1 VATLCSSCDRSIT
14 QRCTLGAMV
23 VCLLVRSLQV
33 CDAVQDV
40 FVHCVRRCQYM
51 WYGIVVCPPTPVEQ
65 HKVTALRG
73 NISCYQHGK
82 HFHFHLSDGT
92 AVRQHYQ
99 GTTEPREGN
108 SSLPGECI
116 IRLRISSGTVSLSRI
131 TSFSFRDRGTAEPV
145 YQL

>member
-1 VATLCSSCDRSIT
+1 MVTLCSSCDRSIT

-33 CDAVQDV
+33 CGAVHDV
-40 FVHCVRRCQYM
+40 FVHCVRWCQYM
-51 WYGIVVCPPTPVEQ
+51 LYDIVICPPTPVEQ
-65 HKVTALRG
+65 HKVTALRE
-73 NISCYQHGK
+73 NLSCYQHGIY
-82 HFHFHLSDGT
+82 FYFHLSDGT
-92 AVRQHYQ
+92 AMRQYYQ

-116 IRLRISSGTVSLSRI
+116 IRLRISSGTVSLSRT